1 MGSEPQQPG
10 LLLWLKMIAPT
21 RRAKI
26 LLGVSF
32 LLDVAGILVVTIAAN
47 LDKSRP
53 IPLSVSLI
61 ALVLIALGF
70 SIFAGLTLAELRR
83 QSKRRLPPAPPT

>member
-61 ALVLIALGF
+61 ALVLIALGG

>member
-32 LLDVAGILVVTIAAN
+32 LLDVAGILVVTIAG
-47 LDKSRP
+47 L
-53 IPLSVSLI
+53 
-61 ALVLIALGF
+61 ALTVVAAASPAYWWF
-70 SIFAGLTLAELRR
+70 VAIFALRFT
-83 QSKRRLPPAPPT
+83 SGVSCPFFPAR